1 MALDEPEEDN
11 PAAARHRAETAALI
25 AEGIPEK
32 AAQRRAGS
40 RVFGSKPGAYGAGLQ
55 AMIDEKIWH
64 DCADLANVYLDW
76 GGHAYG
82 GGVDGDAERSLFAK
96 RPDRQR
102 YVSGKRGSVRVDPGG
117 GRVYKTKQR

>member
-64 DCADLANVYLDW
+64 DRADLANVYLDW

-82 GGVDGDAERSLFAK
+82 GGVERSEEHTSELQSLMRISYAVFCLKKKKQQDAQELTE
-96 RPDRQR
+96 DNRQR
-102 YVSGKRGSVRVDPGG
+102 
-117 GRVYKTKQR
+117 